1 LTYKNKLINALFHS
15 SSGGMT
21 ENSQDVW
28 KNKYPYLSSVKDFDK
43 NNPKFRWQKKF
54 SSKNSKA
61 IGYARATHN
70 EYEYL
75 EEQIKILKEEG
86 CSLVFSEFISL
97 DEEIK
102 PQLNKAINS
111 LSKGDQLIITQLDR
125 AFKNKK
131 ECLRTINK
139 LINKDIK
146 LRTITGFFAANETS
160 KANSSIFEI
169 LYELDNLEDKSLG
182 ERKKEQLL
190 RRKLSGNNLG
200 GRPKISPIK
209 ESLVIRLRNEGYS
222 YRSIRS
228 QTGIALSTIR
238 RVILEGELT

>member
-1 LTYKNKLINALFHS
+1 LTFKFKRKRIFLLSEKNK
-15 SSGGMT
+15 T
-21 ENSQDVW
+21 
-28 KNKYPYLSSVKDFDK
+28 
-43 NNPKFRWQKKF
+43 
-54 SSKNSKA
+54 SKA

-70 EYEYL
+70 EFENL
-75 EEQIKILKEEG
+75 EEQIKNLKEEG

-97 DEEIK
+97 DAEVK
-102 PQLNKAINS
+102 PQLNKAINY
-111 LSKGDQLIITQLDR
+111 LTKGDQLIITELDR

-131 ECLRTINK
+131 ECLMTINK
-139 LINKDIK
+139 LINKNIK
-146 LRTITGFFAANETS
+146 LRTLTGFFAANESS
-160 KANSSIFEI
+160 KTNSSIFKVF
-169 LYELDNLEDKSLG
+169 YELENLEEKSLG

-200 GRPKISPIK
+200 GRPKISPLK

-238 RVILEGELT
+238 RIILEGELI

>member
-1 LTYKNKLINALFHS
+1 MTFKFKRKRILLSEKNKS
-15 SSGGMT
+15 
-21 ENSQDVW
+21 
-28 KNKYPYLSSVKDFDK
+28 
-43 NNPKFRWQKKF
+43 
-54 SSKNSKA
+54 SKA
-61 IGYARATHN
+61 IGYARATNN

-75 EEQIKILKEEG
+75 EEQIKFLKEEG
-86 CSLVFSEFISL
+86 CSLVFSELISL

-102 PQLNKAINS
+102 PQLNKALNC
-111 LSKGDQLIITQLDR
+111 LSNGDLLIITQLDR

-139 LINKDIK
+139 LINRDIQ
-146 LRTITGFFAANETS
+146 LRTLTGFFAANES
-160 KANSSIFEI
+160 PKENSSIFKI

-182 ERKKEQLL
+182 ERKREQLL

-200 GRPKISPIK
+200 GRPKISPLK

>member
-1 LTYKNKLINALFHS
+1 MTFKFKRKRILLSEKNK
-15 SSGGMT
+15 
-21 ENSQDVW
+21 
-28 KNKYPYLSSVKDFDK
+28 K
-43 NNPKFRWQKKF
+43 
-54 SSKNSKA
+54 SKA

-75 EEQIKILKEEG
+75 EEQIKFLKEEG

-131 ECLRTINK
+131 ECLITINK
-139 LINKDIK
+139 LINKDIQ
-146 LRTITGFFAANETS
+146 LRTLTGFFVANES
-160 KANSSIFEI
+160 SNANSSIFKI

-190 RRKLSGNNLG
+190 RRKLS
-200 GRPKISPIK
+200 
-209 ESLVIRLRNEGYS
+209 
-222 YRSIRS
+222 
-228 QTGIALSTIR
+228 TIR

>member
-1 LTYKNKLINALFHS
+1 MFFLIFIDTVKNICNKTLTFEFKRKHIL
-15 SSGGMT
+15 
-21 ENSQDVW
+21 
-28 KNKYPYLSSVKDFDK
+28 LSEKHKS
-43 NNPKFRWQKKF
+43 
-54 SSKNSKA
+54 SKA
-61 IGYARATHN
+61 IGYARAAQN
-70 EYEYL
+70 EFENL
-75 EEQIKILKEEG
+75 EEQIKNLKEEG

-97 DEEIK
+97 DAEVK
-102 PQLNKAINS
+102 PQLNKAINN
-111 LSKGDQLIITQLDR
+111 LTKGDQLIITQLDR

-131 ECLRTINK
+131 ECLMTINK

-146 LRTITGFFAANETS
+146 FRTLTGFFAANES
-160 KANSSIFEI
+160 PKENSSIFKI
-169 LYELDNLEDKSLG
+169 LYELDNLEDKSVG
-182 ERKKEQLL
+182 ERKREQLL

-200 GRPKISPIK
+200 GRPKISPLK

>member
-1 LTYKNKLINALFHS
+1 VFFLSLFDTVKNIYNKTLTFKFKRKRILLSEKNK
-15 SSGGMT
+15 
-21 ENSQDVW
+21 
-28 KNKYPYLSSVKDFDK
+28 
-43 NNPKFRWQKKF
+43 
-54 SSKNSKA
+54 SSKV
-61 IGYARATHN
+61 IGYARATNN
-70 EYEYL
+70 EHEYL
-75 EEQIKILKEEG
+75 EEQIKFLKEEG

-131 ECLRTINK
+131 ECLKTINK

-146 LRTITGFFAANETS
+146 LRTLTGFFAAKES
-160 KANSSIFEI
+160 PKENSSIFKI
-169 LYELDNLEDKSLG
+169 LYELDNLEEKSLD
-182 ERKKEQLL
+182 ERKREQLL

-200 GRPKISPIK
+200 GRPKISPLK
-209 ESLVIRLRNEGYS
+209 ESLVIRLRNEGNS

-238 RVILEGELT
+238 RVILEGGLT

>member
-1 LTYKNKLINALFHS
+1 MTFKFKRNRILLSEKN
-15 SSGGMT
+15 
-21 ENSQDVW
+21 
-28 KNKYPYLSSVKDFDK
+28 
-43 NNPKFRWQKKF
+43 
-54 SSKNSKA
+54 KNSKA

-70 EYEYL
+70 EFKNL
-75 EEQIKILKEEG
+75 EEQIKNLKEEG

-97 DEEIK
+97 DEETK
-102 PQLNKAINS
+102 PELNKAIS
-111 LSKGDQLIITQLDR
+111 CLSKGDQLIITQLDR
-125 AFKNKK
+125 AFNSKK
-131 ECLRTINK
+131 ECLMTINK
-139 LINKDIK
+139 LINKNIE
-146 LRTITGFFAANETS
+146 LRTLTGLYAANETS
-160 KANSSIFEI
+160 RANSSIFEI
-169 LYELDNLEDKSLG
+169 LYELDNLEEKSLG

-200 GRPKISPIK
+200 GRPKISPLK

>member
-1 LTYKNKLINALFHS
+1 MTFKFKRKRILLSEKN
-15 SSGGMT
+15 
-21 ENSQDVW
+21 
-28 KNKYPYLSSVKDFDK
+28 
-43 NNPKFRWQKKF
+43 
-54 SSKNSKA
+54 KNSKA

-131 ECLRTINK
+131 ECLITINK
-139 LINKDIK
+139 LINKDIQ
-146 LRTITGFFAANETS
+146 LRTLTGFFTANES
-160 KANSSIFEI
+160 SNANSSIFKI

-182 ERKKEQLL
+182 ERKKEQ
-190 RRKLSGNNLG
+190 
-200 GRPKISPIK
+200 P
-209 ESLVIRLRNEGYS
+209 VS
-222 YRSIRS
+222 Y
-228 QTGIALSTIR
+228 TH
-238 RVILEGELT
+238 LTLPTSR

>member
-1 LTYKNKLINALFHS
+1 MFFYIFIDTVKNICNKTLTFKFKRKRLLLSEKN
-15 SSGGMT
+15 
-21 ENSQDVW
+21 
-28 KNKYPYLSSVKDFDK
+28 
-43 NNPKFRWQKKF
+43 
-54 SSKNSKA
+54 KNSKA

-75 EEQIKILKEEG
+75 KEQIKVLKEEG

-102 PQLNKAINS
+102 PQLNKAINC
-111 LSKGDQLIITQLDR
+111 LSPGDQLIITQLDR

-131 ECLRTINK
+131 ECLTTINK

-146 LRTITGFFAANETS
+146 LRTMNGFFATNESYVT
-160 KANSSIFEI
+160 NPSIFKI

-182 ERKKEQLL
+182 EIKKEQLL
-190 RRKLSGNNLG
+190 RRKLSGSNLG
-200 GRPKISPIK
+200 GRPKISPLK

>member
-1 LTYKNKLINALFHS
+1 MNFKFKRKRLLLSEKN
-15 SSGGMT
+15 
-21 ENSQDVW
+21 
-28 KNKYPYLSSVKDFDK
+28 
-43 NNPKFRWQKKF
+43 
-54 SSKNSKA
+54 KNSKV

-70 EYEYL
+70 EFKHL
-75 EEQIKILKEEG
+75 EEQIKKLKKEG
-86 CSLVFSEFISL
+86 CSEVFSEFISL

-102 PQLNKAINS
+102 PQLNKAINC
-111 LSKGDQLIITQLDR
+111 LSKGDELIITQLDR

-131 ECLRTINK
+131 DCLVTINK

-146 LRTITGFFAANETS
+146 LRTLTGFFGANDSYKT
-160 KANSSIFEI
+160 NCSIFKI
-169 LYELDNLEDKSLG
+169 LYELDNLEDKSFS
-182 ERKKEQLL
+182 ERKKEQLIS
-190 RRKLSGNNLG
+190 RKLSRNNLG
-200 GRPKISPIK
+200 GRPKISPLK

>member
-1 LTYKNKLINALFHS
+1 MFFYLFIDTVKNICNKTLTFKFKRKRLL
-15 SSGGMT
+15 
-21 ENSQDVW
+21 
-28 KNKYPYLSSVKDFDK
+28 LSEK
-43 NNPKFRWQKKF
+43 
-54 SSKNSKA
+54 SKNSKA

-75 EEQIKILKEEG
+75 EEQIRILKEEG

-102 PQLNKAINS
+102 PQLNKAINC
-111 LSKGDQLIITQLDR
+111 LSKGDQLIMTKLDR

-146 LRTITGFFAANETS
+146 LQTLSGFYVGNESS
-160 KANSSIFEI
+160 KVNSSIFKI
-169 LYELDNLEDKSLG
+169 FYELDNLEDKSFV

-200 GRPKISPIK
+200 GRPKISPLK

-238 RVILEGELT
+238 RVILDGELT

>member
-1 LTYKNKLINALFHS
+1 MSFKFKRKRLLLSEKYKS
-15 SSGGMT
+15 
-21 ENSQDVW
+21 
-28 KNKYPYLSSVKDFDK
+28 
-43 NNPKFRWQKKF
+43 
-54 SSKNSKA
+54 SKA
-61 IGYARATHN
+61 IGYARAIHN
-70 EYEYL
+70 EHAYL
-75 EEQIKILKEEG
+75 EEQIKNLKEEG
-86 CSLVFSEFISL
+86 CSLVFSELISL

-102 PQLNKAINS
+102 PQLNKAINC
-111 LSKGDQLIITQLDR
+111 LSEGDQLIMTQLDR

-139 LINKDIK
+139 LINKNIK
-146 LRTITGFFAANETS
+146 LRTLNDFFADNESS
-160 KANSSIFEI
+160 KSNSSIFKI

-200 GRPKISPIK
+200 GRPKISPLK

-238 RVILEGELT
+238 RVILEGELM